1 MIEIKNIRK
10 SFGDRTVIQDVSA
23 IMQPGQCNLIIGT
36 SGSGKTVLMKCMVG
50 LLRPD
55 KGEVLYDGKDFTNMT
70 AEDKTQVRKEIGM
83 LFQGSA
89 LFDSLTVEQNVM
101 FPLDMFTTNSYREKL
116 KRVNEV
122 LEKVNLK
129 DTNKKFPAEI
139 SGGMKKRVGIARA
152 IVLNPKYLFCDEPN
166 SGLDPQTSMVIDK
179 LIKEITEEYNI
190 TTVVNTHDMNSVM
203 ENGDNI
209 IYMYEGQKE
218 WEGNKNEIIFSK
230 NQRLNDFIFAS
241 EFLKD
246 AKDMRMLEETGKI
259 SNERNMEELIHDDAP
274 TLVPPPDEEEKKE

>member
-1 MIEIKNIRK
+1 MEHEMGLMIEIRNIRK

-23 IMQPGQCNLIIGT
+23 FMQPGQCNLIIGT

-50 LLRPD
+50 LLIPD
-55 KGEVLYDGKDFTNMT
+55 SGEVLYDDKDFTNMRT
-70 AEDKTQVRKEIGM
+70 DEKTQVRKEIGM

-101 FPLDMFTTNSYREKL
+101 FPLDMFTTNPYREKL

-129 DTNKKFPAEI
+129 DTNKKYPAEI

-179 LIKEITEEYNI
+179 LIQDITLEYNI

-203 ENGDNI
+203 EIGDYI
-209 IYMYEGQKE
+209 LYMFEGHKE
-218 WEGNKNEIIFSK
+218 WEGNNKEIIFSK

-241 EFLKD
+241 EFLSD

-259 SNERNMEELIHDDAP
+259 SNERNMEELTEEDAP
-274 TLVPPPDEEEKKE
+274 MLVP